1 MWGGRLRPP
10 LLPDRE
16 RSLFVSHVSLIAADK
31 ELSLCDRQEHR
42 ESTVTVPNNERFT
55 IGFTSGFAVTEH
67 SYYRDSVDF
76 LDYEMKPF
84 RYELTLEQ
92 CEADLSHLLAYLRE
106 NFSPGEEVE
115 LWSLWVDN
123 GHGERPIRYRGRL
136 SEFDLDILGML
147 TETQYEPD
155 LTGEY
160 PDGLFSQICIT
171 IEV

>member
-1 MWGGRLRPP
+1 M
-10 LLPDRE
+10 
-16 RSLFVSHVSLIAADK
+16 SHVNLIAASK
-31 ELSLCDRQEHR
+31 ELPLCDKQEYR
-42 ESTVTVPNNERFT
+42 ESTVTVPNNEHFT
-55 IGFTSGFAVTEH
+55 IGFTCGFRVEEH

-84 RYELTLEQ
+84 QYELTLEK
-92 CEADLSHLLAYLRE
+92 CETDLTHLLTYLRE

-115 LWSLWVDN
+115 LWSLWVGG
-123 GHGERPIRYRGRL
+123 GHGEWPIHYRGRL
-136 SEFDLDILGML
+136 SEFDLDTLGML
-147 TETQYEPD
+147 TELPKEPD